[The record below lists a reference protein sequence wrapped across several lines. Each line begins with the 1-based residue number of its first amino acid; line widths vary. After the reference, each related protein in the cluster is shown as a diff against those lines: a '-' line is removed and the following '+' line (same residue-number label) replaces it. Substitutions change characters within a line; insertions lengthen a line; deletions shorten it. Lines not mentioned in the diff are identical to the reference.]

1 VNKENFG
8 VLLVLLTAL
17 ESSVA
22 IIVNRFFVLKIDP
35 VIFTAVRAV
44 LIGITFLIL
53 SKYLPKPKK
62 PAKTK
67 DLAILG
73 LIGGGLAFLL
83 FFTGLKLTTG
93 GRAALIHKTLPI
105 WAAIIGYYFLK
116 EKITKN
122 QKIAIG
128 VAILGI
134 LILQYDNLPIDVRW
148 GDALVLGATLL
159 WAIENGLAKKFMNLG
174 ENNWRVT
181 YGRMFFGSL
190 FLFGVAFLQ
199 GKLPILLSLQPIQ
212 WVYMLVSTLL
222 LTWYVLT
229 WYWGLKFIN
238 LSKAA
243 TFLLISPVISLVLGV
258 IFLGEAIYPMQI
270 FGSVLIIGALMV
282 LGNIRSERLYG
293 ELP

>member
-1 VNKENFG
+1 MDKERFG

-22 IIVNRFFVLKIDP
+22 IIVNRFFVLKVDP
-35 VIFTAVRAV
+35 VIFTAVRAI
-44 LIGITFLIL
+44 LIGITFFIV
-53 SKYLPKPKK
+53 SKYMPKPKK
-62 PAKTK
+62 AAKTK
-67 DLAILG
+67 DLAVLG

-93 GRAALIHKTLPI
+93 GRAALIHKTLPL

-116 EKITKN
+116 EKITRN
-122 QKIAIG
+122 QKTAIG
-128 VAILGI
+128 VAILGL
-134 LILQYDNLPIDVRW
+134 LILQYDNLPTDIRW

-190 FLFGVAFLQ
+190 FLFGVLLLQ
-199 GKLPILLSLQPIQ
+199 GKLSTLLSLQLIQ
-212 WVYMLVSTLL
+212 WVYILVSTIL

-229 WYWGLKFIN
+229 WYWSLKFIN

-243 TFLLISPVISLVLGV
+243 GFLLISPVISLVLGIV
-258 IFLGEAIYPMQI
+258 FLGESIYPMQV
-270 FGSVLIIGALMV
+270 FGSVLILGALMV
-282 LGNIRSERLYG
+282 LASTKSERIYG

>member
-1 VNKENFG
+1 MDKGSFG

-22 IIVNRFFVLKIDP
+22 IIVNRFFVLKVDP
-35 VIFTAVRAV
+35 VIFTAVRAI
-44 LIGITFLIL
+44 LIGLTFLII
-53 SKYLPKPKK
+53 SKYMPKPKR
-62 PAKTK
+62 AVKTK
-67 DLAILG
+67 DLAVLG

-93 GRAALIHKTLPI
+93 GRAALIHKTLPL

-122 QKIAIG
+122 QKTAIG
-128 VAILGI
+128 VALLGL
-134 LILQYDNLPIDVRW
+134 LILQYDNLPTDVRW
-148 GDALVLGATLL
+148 GDLLVLGATLL

-190 FLFGVAFLQ
+190 FLFGVVLLQ
-199 GKLPILLSLQPIQ
+199 GKLGLLLTLQPVQ
-212 WVYMLVSTLL
+212 WIYILVSTLL

-229 WYWGLKFIN
+229 WYWSLKFIN

-243 TFLLISPVISLVLGV
+243 SFLLISPVISLALGV
-258 IFLGEAIYPMQI
+258 VFLSETIYPMQI
-270 FGSVLIIGALMV
+270 FGSVLILGALMV
-282 LGNIRSERLYG
+282 LASTKSERMTG